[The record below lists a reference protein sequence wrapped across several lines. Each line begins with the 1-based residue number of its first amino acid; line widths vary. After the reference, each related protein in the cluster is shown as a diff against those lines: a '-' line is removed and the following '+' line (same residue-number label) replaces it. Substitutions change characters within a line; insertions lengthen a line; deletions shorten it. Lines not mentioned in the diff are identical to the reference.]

1 MAIRRSSF
9 NAVSGFRDDFGK
21 VGQRSRPED
30 TDLCLRSAAPGNRT
44 WMYEPGGVAGHW
56 VPQQRTTLGYFVRR
70 CFNEG
75 LGKAALATLNGASQS
90 TSTERD
96 YARRVLPRAIRR
108 GLREAAVGDVSG
120 GMRSAAIAFGFCI
133 TVIGFV
139 AGRTR
144 ELAWSA

>member
-1 MAIRRSSF
+1 
-9 NAVSGFRDDFGK
+9 
-21 VGQRSRPED
+21 
-30 TDLCLRSAAPGNRT
+30 
-44 WMYEPGGVAGHW
+44 

-96 YARRVLPRAIRR
+96 YARRVLPRAIGR
-108 GLREAAVGDVSG
+108 GLRETAVGDVSG
-120 GMRSAAIAFGFCI
+120 GMRSAAIAFGFCV

-139 AGRTR
+139 VGRTR